1 MQPSKTPVNGL
12 GRVFQRFQPLTKT
25 KTKTKSSINK
35 PSHLAAG
42 TASQAR
48 LTSSLQAEFA
58 LYHGHHIE
66 NGGFAEC
73 ISSFHPLIVR

>member
-25 KTKTKSSINK
+25 KTSINK

-58 LYHGHHIE
+58 LYHSHHIE